1 MCIYALALVFELLL
15 LVSEP
20 LINHLL
26 NGHALSRVFL
36 SVSLIAIQC
45 CPLKESWGELK
56 QFLARIN
63 LQNTFI

>member
-26 NGHALSRVFL
+26 NGPALSRVFL
-36 SVSLIAIQC
+36 SVSQIAIQC
-45 CPLKESWGELK
+45 CPLKESWGKLK
-56 QFLARIN
+56 QFLSRIN
-63 LQNTFI
+63 LNKFI